1 MFFNRLVESCVNTI
15 KKDLQICFLVG
26 ISRVVN
32 NSLQVLITFRKGYK
46 TMDNKYFS
54 KKLTTIK
61 NNQKRTREVIQ
72 DYLHDFVESY
82 DNDLNKN
89 STPLFNL
96 IEVLTQGDRYLVGKW
111 LIKYTTCK
119 SVSYNNKKTGINLKI
134 EGDSLAF
141 VGGVVGNWWEY
152 DKPKTEEKPYLISD
166 FEKSAKSLFKK
177 VADKNLSVNE
187 CKAIINNLLLSL

>member
-1 MFFNRLVESCVNTI
+1 
-15 KKDLQICFLVG
+15 
-26 ISRVVN
+26 
-32 NSLQVLITFRKGYK
+32 
-46 TMDNKYFS
+46 MDNRYFS
-54 KKLTTIK
+54 KKLTSIK
-61 NNQKRTREVIQ
+61 NNHKKTREVIQ

-96 IEVLTQGDRYLVGKW
+96 LEVLTQGDKYLVSKW
-111 LIKYTTCK
+111 IVKYTTCK
-119 SVSYNNKKTGINLKI
+119 SVAYNNKKTGINLKI

-141 VGGVVGNWWEY
+141 IAGVVGNWWEY
-152 DKPKTEEKPYLISD
+152 DKPKTEEKPYLIAD

-177 VADKNLSVNE
+177 VADKGLSVNE

>member
-1 MFFNRLVESCVNTI
+1 
-15 KKDLQICFLVG
+15 
-26 ISRVVN
+26 
-32 NSLQVLITFRKGYK
+32 
-46 TMDNKYFS
+46 MDNKYFN

-82 DNDLNKN
+82 DNDLSKN

-96 IEVLTQGDRYLVGKW
+96 IEILTQGDKYLVSKW
-111 LIKYTTCK
+111 LVKYTTCK
-119 SVSYNNKKTGINLKI
+119 SISYNNKKTGINLKI

-141 VGGVVGNWWEY
+141 VAGEIGNWWQY
-152 DKPKTEEKPYLISD
+152 DKPESQEKPYLIGD

-177 VADKNLSVNE
+177 VVDKNLSVNE

>member
-1 MFFNRLVESCVNTI
+1 
-15 KKDLQICFLVG
+15 
-26 ISRVVN
+26 
-32 NSLQVLITFRKGYK
+32 
-46 TMDNKYFS
+46 MDNKYFS

-61 NNQKRTREVIQ
+61 NNQKKTREVIQ

-96 IEVLTQGDRYLVGKW
+96 IEVLTQGDKYLVGKW
-111 LIKYTTCK
+111 LVKYTTCK
-119 SVSYNNKKTGINLKI
+119 SIAYNNKKTGINLKI
-134 EGDSLAF
+134 EGDSLVF
-141 VGGVVGNWWEY
+141 VAGEIGNWWQYE
-152 DKPKTEEKPYLISD
+152 KPESQEKPYLISD

-177 VADKNLSVNE
+177 VADKGLSVNE